1 MYNESIKSALI
12 WALQFESDAITRTE
26 ACHSIMLL
34 VEQKDQQLIE
44 ILLDRHLVEG
54 EKMVRNEI
62 MDALVHLGY
71 DPKSEL
77 PIVTKIKNDVKKL
90 NDKNV
95 IIGKIMEIEK
105 ESEFEFEKKRL
116 IWDEKEKDVA
126 KKDSSRDKSSH
137 SSMDSFGP
145 FEPKTIEKQPK
156 KKLNKKRTTPAS
168 FLSKLVQQETKEMTS
183 SRNSLNL
190 DISFEEF
197 AAESKRLSS
206 LSSQQIRTITEE
218 YP

>member
-1 MYNESIKSALI
+1 
-12 WALQFESDAITRTE
+12 
-26 ACHSIMLL
+26 MLL

-62 MDALVHLGY
+62 MDVLVHLGY
-71 DPKSEL
+71 DPTSEL
-77 PIVTKIKNDVKKL
+77 PIVTRIKNDVKKL

-95 IIGKIMEIEK
+95 IISKIMKIEK

-116 IWDEKEKDVA
+116 IWDEKENEVTNRN
-126 KKDSSRDKSSH
+126 SSRDKLSRSSY
-137 SSMDSFGP
+137 DSFGP
-145 FEPKTIEKQPK
+145 FEPKIVEKQPI
-156 KKLNKKRTTPAS
+156 KKLNKKTTPAN

-190 DISFEEF
+190 DFSFEEF
-197 AAESKRLSS
+197 AAENKRLSS
-206 LSSQQIRTITEE
+206 LSSQRIRTITEE